1 MFLRWLGIIALT
13 AAAEPAVSP
22 ATSQNADDLT
32 VVDCLLPGQLR
43 QLARKTTYLSARRP
57 VKTTALDCRVRNG
70 EYVLE
75 DRANLGT
82 ALKVWLAAAEAGDPE
97 AQTTLGEIF
106 ERGMGVP
113 ADYEAAASWY
123 RRAADQDYSR
133 AAINLGTLYEKG
145 LGVAQDSAQA
155 LSWYRRAAGLDAR
168 IALDTTPDVAPAV
181 AAAEEERIRLRAE
194 LERLGAETRA
204 LRAELDGRPAPPPD
218 PGPLLAEQ
226 AREHAVT
233 VDALGREIVA
243 RENDIA
249 RLRGELEQ
257 TRAALQQ
264 QIDSGT
270 KARAGV
276 RARAPLAT

>member
-1 MFLRWLGIIALT
+1 M
-13 AAAEPAVSP
+13 
-22 ATSQNADDLT
+22 
-32 VVDCLLPGQLR
+32 
-43 QLARKTTYLSARRP
+43 
-57 VKTTALDCRVRNG
+57 RNG

-123 RRAADQDYSR
+123 RRAADKDYSR

-145 LGVAQDSAQA
+145 LGVTQDSTQA

-168 IALDTTPDVAPAV
+168 IALDTTPDVAPLV

-218 PGPLLAEQ
+218 PGPLLDAQ

-249 RLRGELEQ
+249 AVARR
-257 TRAALQQ
+257 TRTSSGRIAA
-264 QIDSGT
+264 GNGCGHAT
-270 KARAGV
+270 RTGV